1 MSKSIYDKLNLINQE
16 TDKIKTM
23 LVNSKQL
30 TAEEATLENL
40 PPAIQAIIE
49 AGGGSVEANPY
60 ETLYMQRTN
69 NATNMAGLFAYYSL
83 SELDLSDFDT
93 SKATNMNYMFRD
105 CTNLTS
111 LDLNNLNTSN
121 VKSMYY
127 MFYYCSSLTSLD
139 LSGFDTSNVTNMGY
153 MFSNCTKLI
162 SLDLSNWNTN
172 KVTDMGYMFNYCTN
186 LTSLDLS
193 NLNTSNVTNIGGM
206 FSYCKALISLNVSSF
221 DTSKITSLIYTF
233 QNCENLTSLD
243 LSNWDVSECT
253 TPSACSNAFYGCKA
267 LTDFKAPKNISTAMS
282 FSTCTNLTHDSL
294 MSIINNLA
302 TVTSTKKLTLGAT
315 NLAKLTNE
323 EKAVATNK
331 GWTLA

>member
-60 ETLYMQRTN
+60 EELYMQRTN

-83 SELDLSDFDT
+83 SELDLSDLDT
-93 SKATNMNYMFRD
+93 SKATNMNYMFNYCD
-105 CTNLTS
+105 NLTE
-111 LDLNNLNTSN
+111 LN
-121 VKSMYY
+121 
-127 MFYYCSSLTSLD
+127 
-139 LSGFDTSNVTNMGY
+139 LSGFDTSNVTDMSN
-153 MFSNCTKLI
+153 MFSYCKALI

-172 KVTDMGYMFNYCTN
+172 KVTDMGYMFNYCNN

-193 NLNTSNVTNIGGM
+193 GFNTSNVTNMSNM
-206 FSYCKALISLNVSSF
+206 FSYCKALISLDLSSF
-221 DTSKITSLIYTF
+221 DISKITSLIYTF

-243 LSNWDVSECT
+243 LSNWDVSKCT
-253 TPSACSNAFYGCKA
+253 TASAFSNTFYGCKA

-282 FSTCTNLTHDSL
+282 FSSCSNLTHDSL

-323 EKAVATNK
+323 EKAIATNR